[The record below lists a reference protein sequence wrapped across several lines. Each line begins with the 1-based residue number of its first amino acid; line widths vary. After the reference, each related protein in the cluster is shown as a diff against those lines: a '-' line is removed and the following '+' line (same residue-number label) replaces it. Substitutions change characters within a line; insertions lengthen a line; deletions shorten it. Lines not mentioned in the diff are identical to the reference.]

1 MSQRGYPDCRD
12 SRESGFREHRGR
24 VARLEFIG
32 SDKSVISALGEIGRR
47 ETITERLTRCDDCV
61 KGGTRLIPMVV
72 RRGDFVLSGRLRD
85 LVIIAPDRA
94 TSSDV
99 ESIFNAPEGSLEIRF
114 DRRRGERR
122 QADRLPAREE
132 RRQRR
137 DRRKLNVSERMR
149 TVGWVLVFAEQRPH
163 S

>member
-1 MSQRGYPDCRD
+1 MID
-12 SRESGFREHRGR
+12 R
-24 VARLEFIG
+24 V
-32 SDKSVISALGEIGRR
+32 
-47 ETITERLTRCDDCV
+47 
-61 KGGTRLIPMVV
+61 
-72 RRGDFVLSGRLRD
+72 RD

-99 ESIFNAPEGSLEIRF
+99 ERIFGAPEGSLDIRF

-122 QADRLPAREE
+122 QADRLPASEE

-137 DRRKLNVSERMR
+137 DRRKLNVSERLR

>member
-1 MSQRGYPDCRD
+1 
-12 SRESGFREHRGR
+12 
-24 VARLEFIG
+24 
-32 SDKSVISALGEIGRR
+32 
-47 ETITERLTRCDDCV
+47 
-61 KGGTRLIPMVV
+61 
-72 RRGDFVLSGRLRD
+72 

-99 ESIFNAPEGSLEIRF
+99 ESIFNAPEGSFEIRF

-122 QADRLPAREE
+122 QADRPAREE

-137 DRRKLNVSERMR
+137 DRRKLNVGERLR
-149 TVGWVLVFAEQRPH
+149 TVGWVLVFAEQRSH

>member
-1 MSQRGYPDCRD
+1 MID
-12 SRESGFREHRGR
+12 R
-24 VARLEFIG
+24 V
-32 SDKSVISALGEIGRR
+32 
-47 ETITERLTRCDDCV
+47 
-61 KGGTRLIPMVV
+61 
-72 RRGDFVLSGRLRD
+72 RD

-99 ESIFNAPEGSLEIRF
+99 ERIFGAPEGSFEIRF

-122 QADRLPAREE
+122 QPDRPPASDE

-137 DRRKLNVSERMR
+137 DRRRLNVSERLRM
-149 TVGWVLVFAEQRPH
+149 VGWVLVFAEQRPH